1 VRTQATIAGLGAT
14 AALAVIA
21 LNYQAPEGTQLFR
34 NERLTAEDYHFIK
47 YVAEFG
53 KSYGT
58 RAEFEFRQAQ
68 FAQTLA
74 KIENHQ
80 AQNGGM
86 STVGINH
93 MSDWTATEYKKLLG
107 YKHELKTSANATLL
121 DESNLAD
128 SVNWVTKGAVTPV
141 KNQGQ
146 CGSCWAFSTTGSV
159 EGAEFL
165 ATGTLK
171 SFSEQQLV
179 DCDKVD
185 QGCNGGLM
193 DNAFKYIEKSPL
205 MLEADYPYTG
215 THHFWNKCKFDASKA
230 VGKVAGFKDVVK
242 DSTGANLKA
251 ALATGP
257 VSVAIEADQS
267 VFQTYTSGVITSS
280 KCGTQLDHGVLA
292 VGYGTEDGNDYFLV
306 KNSWGASWGDNGYVK
321 IGAAN
326 VCGINAQ
333 PSFPTE

>member
-1 VRTQATIAGLGAT
+1 MRTQATIAGLGAT

-159 EGAEFL
+159 
-165 ATGTLK
+165 
-171 SFSEQQLV
+171 
-179 DCDKVD
+179 
-185 QGCNGGLM
+185 GC
-193 DNAFKYIEKSPL
+193 
-205 MLEADYPYTG
+205 
-215 THHFWNKCKFDASKA
+215 
-230 VGKVAGFKDVVK
+230 
-242 DSTGANLKA
+242 
-251 ALATGP
+251 
-257 VSVAIEADQS
+257 
-267 VFQTYTSGVITSS
+267 
-280 KCGTQLDHGVLA
+280 
-292 VGYGTEDGNDYFLV
+292 
-306 KNSWGASWGDNGYVK
+306 
-321 IGAAN
+321 
-326 VCGINAQ
+326 
-333 PSFPTE
+333 

>member
-1 VRTQATIAGLGAT
+1 MGTQTFNMGTQATIAGLGAT

-21 LNYQAPEGTQLFR
+21 LNYQAPEGTQLFH
-34 NERLTAEDYHFIK
+34 NEVMTAADYEFIK
-47 YVAEFG
+47 YVA
-53 KSYGT
+53 
-58 RAEFEFRQAQ
+58 
-68 FAQTLA
+68 
-74 KIENHQ
+74 
-80 AQNGGM
+80 
-86 STVGINH
+86 
-93 MSDWTATEYKKLLG
+93 
-107 YKHELKTSANATLL
+107 
-121 DESNLAD
+121 
-128 SVNWVTKGAVTPV
+128 
-141 KNQGQ
+141 
-146 CGSCWAFSTTGSV
+146 
-159 EGAEFL
+159 
-165 ATGTLK
+165 
-171 SFSEQQLV
+171 
-179 DCDKVD
+179 
-185 QGCNGGLM
+185 
-193 DNAFKYIEKSPL
+193 
-205 MLEADYPYTG
+205 
-215 THHFWNKCKFDASKA
+215 KA